1 MDQSALR
8 RLLNIFPVTSI
19 REQWDIGGKTKSD
32 LVGNVTTKALPE
44 NVVDFVRDSS
54 GLTKQHVY
62 LFSHSIRQISK
73 LPESV
78 LADFEPQKVTSHGI
92 EREFF
97 YLIPLEFHFVA
108 GSPPEEGSVKFIWPV
123 KLVFRSGVLAAYL
136 TTMEMDIS
144 TYVQLDPVHR
154 VIRSLKNEQLLKHL
168 TETLPSTAGLTR
180 LDVNKGIKYLWSI
193 DAIDATRVCWKESYS
208 THTDAMD
215 AEFLLK
221 KHVPKAYG
229 DACKAPL
236 LKTVFKVLDPSL
248 AWPELLMVD
257 STNGEIGIPR
267 FSKDRKAV
275 ENVVGEILR
284 HN

>member
-1 MDQSALR
+1 MDQTALR

-19 REQWDIGGKTKSD
+19 REQWDIGGKTKGD
-32 LVGNVTTKALPE
+32 VVGNVTTKALPE
-44 NVVDFVRDSS
+44 NIIDFVRDNS

-62 LFSHSIRQISK
+62 LFSHSIRQVSK
-73 LPESV
+73 LPESI
-78 LADFEPQKVTSHGI
+78 LADFKPQKVTSHGT

-108 GSPPEEGSVKFIWPV
+108 GSPPEEGSITFLWPV
-123 KLVFRSGVLAAYL
+123 RFVFRSEVLAAYL
-136 TTMEMDIS
+136 TTMEKDIS
-144 TYVQLDPVHR
+144 TYVPLEPVHR
-154 VIRSLKNEQLLKHL
+154 VTRSLQNEQLLKDL
-168 TETLPSTAGLTR
+168 MQTLPGMAGLTR
-180 LDVNKGIKYLWSI
+180 LDINKGVKHLWNT

-221 KHVPKAYG
+221 KHVPKAYRE
-229 DACKAPL
+229 AFKAPL
-236 LKTVFKVLDPSL
+236 LKTVFKVLDPNL
-248 AWPELLMVD
+248 GWPELLMVD